1 MYEKICNSKEE
12 VYYDSYSK
20 RICKNSISLEVE
32 GYQRVNTEFHKIP
45 ICCSALFKRQNGGPL
60 NWRKTLYISTFLL
73 LYRNAE
79 PAMSDVESEV
89 TDAAEN
95 PNPEADIL
103 ANETVQNVEAA
114 PNVGTPDEVAIQQE
128 GDFERDDV
136 NINAVNQNE
145 EPEGSAGIEI
155 DQPENA
161 DVRNENSEI
170 NEDEN
175 QSGLLAEGDQHRL
188 TDRNDNEQG
197 NDVNNCNSLD
207 AEDEQYLIQEPAG
220 CENALLDLENEIG
233 DIGCQGAA
241 SSVGDSIRTATNGK
255 LFEEADRTESCSQL
269 EEYACAG
276 NGSNTDSPRQ
286 DRVSNRQEVED
297 VEGASASAEG
307 EFLKPESEADEKVS
321 DSGANGSYL
330 ENEPTESDQ
339 EGEEASSGFLA
350 QPENIRDQEN
360 IIQEVDSPE
369 DGAANNPGQH
379 NTAETNDTSDNVE
392 NNQQIP
398 EDEIS
403 VLNTNQEP
411 VADSYEPECDQS
423 DLDVQTVE
431 DPPSQGDRELCSNI
445 AVTESVSNSFPQSPC
460 KETEADERENI
471 PDCSD
476 RNLSDSIQLQ
486 AAVSG
491 DKLNLSKDKG
501 AIPKHRKMAVNK
513 SNDIGATSC
522 DNRSLDSLDS
532 AEDELLNELDATLRN
547 EPAANSMV
555 DKDEAKNSGEHK
567 GETNVENGDNSSH
580 VNCAIGNKNDG
591 HTDKSDST
599 SCEQCFRNNLK
610 CSFKTLN
617 RPEDS
622 RSNGHTVS
630 ELKGQLKQA
639 NQMLMERECEIN
651 RY

>member
-12 VYYDSYSK
+12 VHYDSYSK

-220 CENALLDLENEIG
+220 CENALLDLENEI
-233 DIGCQGAA
+233 
-241 SSVGDSIRTATNGK
+241 
-255 LFEEADRTESCSQL
+255 
-269 EEYACAG
+269 
-276 NGSNTDSPRQ
+276 
-286 DRVSNRQEVED
+286 
-297 VEGASASAEG
+297 
-307 EFLKPESEADEKVS
+307 
-321 DSGANGSYL
+321 
-330 ENEPTESDQ
+330 
-339 EGEEASSGFLA
+339 
-350 QPENIRDQEN
+350 
-360 IIQEVDSPE
+360 
-369 DGAANNPGQH
+369 
-379 NTAETNDTSDNVE
+379 
-392 NNQQIP
+392 
-398 EDEIS
+398 
-403 VLNTNQEP
+403 
-411 VADSYEPECDQS
+411 
-423 DLDVQTVE
+423 
-431 DPPSQGDRELCSNI
+431 
-445 AVTESVSNSFPQSPC
+445 
-460 KETEADERENI
+460 
-471 PDCSD
+471 
-476 RNLSDSIQLQ
+476 
-486 AAVSG
+486 
-491 DKLNLSKDKG
+491 
-501 AIPKHRKMAVNK
+501 
-513 SNDIGATSC
+513 
-522 DNRSLDSLDS
+522 
-532 AEDELLNELDATLRN
+532 
-547 EPAANSMV
+547 
-555 DKDEAKNSGEHK
+555 
-567 GETNVENGDNSSH
+567 
-580 VNCAIGNKNDG
+580 
-591 HTDKSDST
+591 
-599 SCEQCFRNNLK
+599 
-610 CSFKTLN
+610 
-617 RPEDS
+617 
-622 RSNGHTVS
+622 
-630 ELKGQLKQA
+630 
-639 NQMLMERECEIN
+639 
-651 RY
+651 